1 MMRHAVLL
9 AIVPASLAAQVPTSP
24 PAGRSLAPAQTR
36 LTDALPSDVRVTQL
50 VITPDARRVYYG
62 DSARAIWLY
71 DRADKRNVRLA
82 DGEAWD
88 LTVSPA
94 GNALAFK
101 RTSPGSADQHVW
113 ILPLDE
119 RTGAA
124 TGPARRA
131 SERQGDTPSISMDG
145 KWLAF
150 AADDSVGVGQGVIIV
165 PVAGGPERVVVPYM
179 QASVSSIR
187 WSPDGRSLYYGVNPP
202 VACNPDWSCLP
213 LREEF
218 RQTTGS
224 IHRVAIDGKNQ
235 ATVAPK
241 VTGAWPGLSADG
253 SLLAYAEGGFPGR
266 MIVTDTNGKQL
277 TSFPLV
283 PRQTAEG
290 WMNGSTLLFS
300 DRGDTR
306 RMRSFSVADGSRHL
320 LDDSVDPIT
329 EASWSPDG
337 SMISSIRC
345 SPSACQLRINRAD
358 GTPRASVDLPER
370 VAVGSA
376 WSPDQRWIGY
386 IGGLPNADRHVSV
399 VELATGRVQQLATV
413 RFSGFSLLWLPD
425 SQGLILS
432 ATLGTGATRHVSFQ
446 RVDLNGGS
454 RTLRDFVIG
463 PSPSAGAAIDGRTG
477 YIYTAGEIRRVVI
490 DGDSTETLLLP
501 KTAGRYAP
509 PALTAPNATARLA
522 FRSSRMP
529 DGDLNVIEVV
539 APDVSG
545 GGRTTIELPFS
556 MLNGPTGLR
565 MLAGGSQVVVMGL
578 PWTEERD
585 VGVYLVTLDTKA
597 VKKLFTIPISSF
609 TGELSLSP
617 DGRTVLYVTNDL
629 TSPRVYTMDLSSIR
643 GNGRR

>member
-1 MMRHAVLL
+1 MRHAVLL
-9 AIVPASLAAQVPTSP
+9 AIVPASLAAQVPASP
-24 PAGRSLAPAQTR
+24 PGQSPAPVQTR
-36 LTDALPSDVRVTQL
+36 LTDALPADVRVTQL
-50 VITPDARRVYYG
+50 VLTPDARRVYYG
-62 DSARAIWLY
+62 DSARAIWMY
-71 DRADKRNVRLA
+71 DRADKRSVRLA

-101 RTSPGSADQHVW
+101 RTSPGSADQYVW
-113 ILPLDE
+113 VVPLDT
-119 RTGAA
+119 RSGVA
-124 TGPARRA
+124 TGPARRV
-131 SERQGDTPSISMDG
+131 SDRQGDTPSISTDG

-150 AADDSVGVGQGVIIV
+150 AADDSVGVGQGVVIV
-165 PVAGGPERVVVPYM
+165 PVTGGAERVVVPFM
-179 QASVSSIR
+179 HASVSSIR

-202 VACNPDWSCLP
+202 VACDPDWSCLP

-235 ATVAPK
+235 ATIAPK

-266 MIVTDTNGKQL
+266 MIVADTNGKQL

-300 DRGDTR
+300 DRGDAR
-306 RMRSFSVADGSRHL
+306 RMRTFAIADGSRQL

-329 EASWSPDG
+329 EPTWSPDG

-358 GTPRASVDLPER
+358 GSPHTSVDLPDR
-370 VAVGSA
+370 IAGGSM
-376 WSPDQRWIGY
+376 WSPDQRWIAY
-386 IGGLPNADRHVSV
+386 MGGLPNADRHVDV
-399 VELATGRVQQLATV
+399 VELATGKVQQLATV
-413 RFSGFSLLWLPD
+413 RLSAFSLLWLPD
-425 SQGLILS
+425 SRGLILS
-432 ATLGTGATRHVSFQ
+432 ATNGAGATRHVSFQ
-446 RVDLNGGS
+446 RIDLNGTS
-454 RTLRDFVIG
+454 RALRDFVLG
-463 PSPSAGAAIDGRTG
+463 PVPSFGVAMDARTAYVFTG
-477 YIYTAGEIRRVVI
+477 GEVKRVVF
-490 DGDSTETLLLP
+490 DGDSAETLLLP
-501 KTAGRYAP
+501 KTTGRYAP
-509 PALTAPNATARLA
+509 PVPTTSGGMSRLA
-522 FRSSRMP
+522 FRSSRTP
-529 DGDLNVIEVV
+529 DGDVNVIEAV
-539 APDVSG
+539 APDGS
-545 GGRTTIELPFS
+545 GRTTIELPFQ

-565 MLAGGSQVVVMGL
+565 MLAGGSQVVVMGM
-578 PWTEERD
+578 PWADERD
-585 VGVYLVTLDTKA
+585 VGIYMISLDTKT
-597 VKKLFTIPISSF
+597 VRKLFTIPLQSF

-643 GNGRR
+643 ANSRQ